1 MAQHT
6 VIIGGTAGIG
16 LATARQLVEEGHRVT
31 VAGRDAER
39 LKQALAALADNGSTN
54 LAGPTASTE
63 HAGST
68 DFSNSA
74 SPVSARPATPAQG
87 RLASMT
93 DRASLDALF
102 EELGAI
108 DNLVV
113 TAPGTG
119 CPGTLA
125 ELDLA
130 TLDEAFSTKFLGTA
144 HAIQAALPYLSKQGS
159 ITLVSAGS
167 AQAPMPGTAG
177 LAAVNGA
184 VEVLVPTLAL
194 ELAPIRV
201 NCVAPGVVDTD
212 WWDRVVA
219 PEQRADVLAGFNA
232 RTPVGRIGR
241 PEDIADVIAMLVRNG
256 FMTGTVIPVDGGWRL
271 KA

>member
-1 MAQHT
+1 
-6 VIIGGTAGIG
+6 
-16 LATARQLVEEGHRVT
+16 
-31 VAGRDAER
+31 
-39 LKQALAALADNGSTN
+39 
-54 LAGPTASTE
+54 
-63 HAGST
+63 
-68 DFSNSA
+68 
-74 SPVSARPATPAQG
+74 
-87 RLASMT
+87 MT
-93 DRASLDALF
+93 DRTSLDALF
-102 EELGAI
+102 ADIGAI

-130 TLDEAFSTKFLGTA
+130 TLDQAFSTKFLGTA
-144 HAIQAALPYLSKQGS
+144 HAIQAALPHLAKRGS

-167 AQAPMPGTAG
+167 AQAPTPGTAG

-219 PEQRADVLAGFNA
+219 PEQRAEVLAGFNA
-232 RTPVGRIGR
+232 RTPVGRVGR

-256 FMTGTVIPVDGGWRL
+256 FMTGVVIPVDGGWRL